1 MAKDVRL
8 YEEAVVARGTPDHLG
23 NVTARVWQ
31 DFAGGQPNVDFTRI
45 YQFLDRRFDPPR
57 RL

>member
-1 MAKDVRL
+1 VRL
-8 YEEAVVARGTPDHLG
+8 YEEALAARGTPDYLG
-23 NVTARVWQ
+23 TVTARVWQ
-31 DFAGGQPNVDFTRI
+31 DFATMQPNVDFTRI